1 MNTYPDFDHKV
12 SFFPQSDSIDTKQS
26 EKHSSHENY
35 LSSKEWLMVWAKN
48 KIWSIGQKTQ
58 PSISRVFL
66 AVVGLFC
73 FISHYYLFFNIKT
86 NEEKKILNWKII
98 NSYFVSFDLPKN
110 FFAIGWKIIKLMVFV
125 FLMHLFLVNH
135 LLKDPEPYFYYQYN
149 LHCAIYFSVQY
160 FICLKLLS
168 FHLNLN
174 LYSQLHTQLL
184 YFALKRIFSSMIK
197 LSQLLKFSLILQC
210 NSIYYTYTIG
220 TKKAHI
226 TKEGKKNLDVILF
239 LEIILLKVFFW
250 PAQIEV

>member
-1 MNTYPDFDHKV
+1 
-12 SFFPQSDSIDTKQS
+12 
-26 EKHSSHENY
+26 
-35 LSSKEWLMVWAKN
+35 
-48 KIWSIGQKTQ
+48 
-58 PSISRVFL
+58 
-66 AVVGLFC
+66 
-73 FISHYYLFFNIKT
+73 
-86 NEEKKILNWKII
+86 
-98 NSYFVSFDLPKN
+98 
-110 FFAIGWKIIKLMVFV
+110 
-125 FLMHLFLVNH
+125 MHLFLVNH
-135 LLKDPEPYFYYQYN
+135 LLNDPEPYFYYQYN

-220 TKKAHI
+220 TKKAHV

-239 LEIILLKVFFW
+239 LEIILLKVFFL
-250 PAQIEV
+250 ACSDRSIVYDECC